1 MDPSAREDYLEAI
14 LICTLALNRSPAAD
28 EIAARLKDTP
38 TIPEGD
44 LAYLERNG
52 DIVIKNDR
60 TIELTGNGRMVAER
74 VLKKHHV
81 LQCFFREMLG
91 MDDRTASDEACV
103 LEHGV
108 SDRTIERLGDY
119 IDSSAEKITGI
130 DPGISKGL
138 HLRRRIRQTIET
150 GRHRHSPT
158 GMAGDTT
165 QGNPIPGQ
173 TTTEPGTGNGDRK
186 RTRVFSDMHEKDR
199 FRVTAILPGG
209 DLHRLIDLGIFPG
222 EEIWLRRKLRNNA
235 VVIQVKGCDIALS
248 PEIAATILVENP
260 V

>member
-1 MDPSAREDYLEAI
+1 MDLSAREDYLEAI

-28 EIAARLKDTP
+28 EIASMLKNTP
-38 TIPEGD
+38 SIPDAD
-44 LAYLERNG
+44 LAHLEQNG
-52 DIVIKNDR
+52 DIAIKGDR
-60 TIELTGNGRMVAER
+60 TIELTRNGRNVAER
-74 VLKKHHV
+74 VLKKHRV

-108 SDRTIERLGDY
+108 SDKTIERLGDY
-119 IDSSAEKITGI
+119 IDNSGERMTGNE
-130 DPGISKGL
+130 PGISRGL
-138 HLRRRIRQTIET
+138 HIRKRIRQTIET
-150 GRHRHSPT
+150 GMHRASST
-158 GMAGDTT
+158 GTVLNSAPGDPVPERP
-165 QGNPIPGQ
+165 QQ
-173 TTTEPGTGNGDRK
+173 GTGNGNSNQK
-186 RTRVFSDMHEKDR
+186 GTRALSDMHEEDR
-199 FRVTAILPGG
+199 FLVTAILPGG

-248 PEIAATILVENP
+248 PEIAATILVETQ

>member
-1 MDPSAREDYLEAI
+1 MDLSAREDYLEAI

-28 EIAARLKDTP
+28 EIVARLKDIP
-38 TIPEGD
+38 TIPEAD

-60 TIELTGNGRMVAER
+60 IIELTGNGRVVAER
-74 VLKKHHV
+74 VLKKHRV

-108 SDRTIERLGDY
+108 SDKTIERLGDY
-119 IDSSAEKITGI
+119 IDGTGERMTGI
-130 DPGISKGL
+130 ESGIPKSP
-138 HLRRRIRQTIET
+138 RIRQWILQMIET
-150 GRHRHSPT
+150 GRRRPSSAEMVNHP
-158 GMAGDTT
+158 MPW
-165 QGNPIPGQ
+165 NPVPKLTIP
-173 TTTEPGTGNGDRK
+173 ETGNGGGDRK
-186 RTRVFSDMHEKDR
+186 KTRVLSEMQEKDH
-199 FRVTAILPGG
+199 FLVAGILPGG

>member
-1 MDPSAREDYLEAI
+1 MDLSAREDYLEAI

-28 EIAARLKDTP
+28 EIASMLKNTP
-38 TIPEGD
+38 SIPEAD
-44 LAYLERNG
+44 LAYLEQSG

-60 TIELTGNGRMVAER
+60 TIELTQNGRIVAER
-74 VLKKHHV
+74 VLKKHRV

-119 IDSSAEKITGI
+119 IDSSGEKITGI
-130 DPGISKGL
+130 EPGIPKGL
-138 HLRRRIRQTIET
+138 HIRERIRQTIEM
-150 GRHRHSPT
+150 GRHRPSP
-158 GMAGDTT
+158 AGTVRDSA
-165 QGNPIPGQ
+165 QGTPVPIRP
-173 TTTEPGTGNGDRK
+173 TPGTGNGNSNQN
-186 RTRVFSDMHEKDR
+186 RTRPLSDMHEKDR
-199 FRVTAILPGG
+199 FLVTAILPGG

-248 PEIAATILVENP
+248 PEIAATILVENQ